1 MENLSKESLEY
12 VEFMIDMFCDGFEG
26 DGEVRFNINRDEYGD
41 SDLYSGGD
49 GSSEKCNIFLD
60 EMKVLGKVYNEKWKC
75 NFKYMVGGKGDCG
88 KDFGD
93 NVDIYL
99 GVIGWDFGEM

>member
-41 SDLYSGGD
+41 SDLYSSVISLATVMPNAAPLCEIK
-49 GSSEKCNIFLD
+49 SSHKDTIDSKSFFLIFLIL
-60 EMKVLGKVYNEKWKC
+60 KS
-75 NFKYMVGGKGDCG
+75 F
-88 KDFGD
+88 
-93 NVDIYL
+93 
-99 GVIGWDFGEM
+99 

>member
-1 MENLSKESLEY
+1 
-12 VEFMIDMFCDGFEG
+12 
-26 DGEVRFNINRDEYGD
+26 
-41 SDLYSGGD
+41 
-49 GSSEKCNIFLD
+49 
-60 EMKVLGKVYNEKWKC
+60 MKVLGKVYNEKWKC

-93 NVDIYL
+93 SVDIYL